1 MPWSLSLMNKY
12 FIFIFIPLFLSAAI
26 DSSPKEE
33 GNVTEEAEVKEEEKV
48 EPKPKKECATKKIT
62 IYNDLALVESTHQ
75 FSLKKGENLLTISD
89 FPKGAVEQ
97 SFLIT
102 NLEKELT
109 FLQAHFEESETDKKF
124 IISCISEEDSNQPF
138 QLTYATEG
146 IKWTPFYT
154 AEFSYQYDTL
164 HLNAWFVVNNDTN
177 ITFKGA
183 ALAFSSEVSHLSSEE
198 KEIFNNSVLP
208 YYHVPRCIDL
218 PAKKSLQVNW
228 VSRKNIPVV
237 KEYRLN
243 LAGDFLLDQTNKET
257 SPKIELWITC
267 RNGRKNL
274 PNGPLVIYH
283 RNKNNENYT
292 LAKMILPNIRKKQD
306 IAFKMPDF
314 SINTKSLTSPVKV
327 SYEQTEFQRFTG
339 KLIETANRV
348 ILKNTSPALARIK
361 VCIDLPCKDDI
372 ILRESIPH
380 KYDDKTG
387 YYWDLEIP
395 ANDKIDLR
403 YRLRIAQP

>member
-1 MPWSLSLMNKY
+1 MIFVFISL
-12 FIFIFIPLFLSAAI
+12 FFGIAVGGDPDA
-26 DSSPKEE
+26 KED
-33 GNVTEEAEVKEEEKV
+33 GKV
-48 EPKPKKECATKKIT
+48 EQKNPAKKECATKKIT
-62 IYNDLALVESTHQ
+62 IYKDLALIESVYQ
-75 FSLKKGENLLTISD
+75 FPLTKGDNLLTISD
-89 FPKGAVEQ
+89 LPKGALEQ

-102 NLEKELT
+102 NLEKEVT
-109 FLQAHFEESETDKKF
+109 FLQASFEDSETDKKF
-124 IISCISEEDSNQPF
+124 IVTCSSENEGYQPF

-164 HLNAWFVVNNDTN
+164 HLNAWFLVNNDTN

-183 ALAFSSEVSHLSSEE
+183 GLAFSSEVSHLLSEE
-198 KEIFNNSVLP
+198 KEILNNNVLP

-218 PAKKSLQVNW
+218 PAKKTLQINW
-228 VSRKNIPVV
+228 ISRNSIPVV

-243 LAGDFLLDQTNKET
+243 LAGEFLLDQTNKET
-257 SPKIELWITC
+257 SPKIELWISC
-267 RNGRKNL
+267 HNGQKHL
-274 PNGPLVIYH
+274 PSGPLVIYH

-292 LAKMILPNIRKKQD
+292 LAKMILPDVRKKQD

-314 SINTKSLTSPVKV
+314 SINTKSLTPPIKV

-348 ILKNTSPALARIK
+348 ILKNTAATPVKIK
-361 VCIDLPCKDDI
+361 VCIDLPCNDDI
-372 ILRESIPH
+372 ILRESVPH
-380 KYDDKTG
+380 KYDDKMG

-395 ANDKIDLR
+395 AHDKIDLR
-403 YRLRIAQP
+403 YRLRIAQS